1 MLGLHMGPV
10 KPGMDMR
17 GDRMNLVERA
27 KEKDS
32 EAFEILMRNELP
44 SMYRIAASILQNDE
58 DVADAVQET
67 LLICWEKIGTLKN
80 DTFFKTWLIRILINQ
95 SNDILRKR
103 KHTVPLD
110 EVGELFVTDS
120 YDNNEWK
127 EITGLLDEKYRT
139 VIELFYV
146 EELSTREISKV
157 MDISEANVRIRL
169 SRGRKQLEK
178 AILMQEKVFRRA

>member
-1 MLGLHMGPV
+1 
-10 KPGMDMR
+10 MR
-17 GDRMNLVERA
+17 GDRMNLIERA
-27 KEKDS
+27 KKKDS

-67 LLICWEKIGTLKN
+67 LLICWEKMETLKN
-80 DTFFKTWLIRILINQ
+80 DSFFKTWLIRILINQ

-103 KHTVPLD
+103 KHTVSLD
-110 EVGELFVTDS
+110 EVQEVSATDS
-120 YDNNEWK
+120 YDNEEWK
-127 EITGLLDEKYRT
+127 EITKLLDEKYRT

-146 EELSTREISKV
+146 EELSTREISKA
-157 MDISEANVRIRL
+157 MEISESNVRIRL

-178 AILMQEKVFRRA
+178 LILQKKVFRRA